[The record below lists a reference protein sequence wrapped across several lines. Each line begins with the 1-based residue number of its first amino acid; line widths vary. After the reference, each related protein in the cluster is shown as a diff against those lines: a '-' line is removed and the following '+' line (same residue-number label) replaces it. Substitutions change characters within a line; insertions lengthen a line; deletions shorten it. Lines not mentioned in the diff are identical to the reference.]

1 MAVLVF
7 VFLEEWQANRKITTH
22 LANDKS
28 YENLSQAPWATPL
41 PSVGIQTLAYRPSRW
56 LPSVGVQTLVLYMNP
71 VPVFPGMG
79 LP

>member
-7 VFLEEWQANRKITTH
+7 VFLEEWQTNRKITTH
-22 LANDKS
+22 LPNDKS
-28 YENLSQAPWATPL
+28 YENLSQAPWATL
-41 PSVGIQTLAYRPSRW
+41 

-71 VPVFPGMG
+71 VPVFPDTG

>member
-7 VFLEEWQANRKITTH
+7 VFLEEWQTNRKITTH

-28 YENLSQAPWATPL
+28 YENLSQAPWATLL
-41 PSVGIQTLAYRPSRW
+41 PSVGIQTLVPS
-56 LPSVGVQTLVLYMNP
+56 LNP
-71 VPVFPGMG
+71 VLAFSDTG

>member
-1 MAVLVF
+1 MNINIDGSIL
-7 VFLEEWQANRKITTH
+7 NMRK
-22 LANDKS
+22 K
-28 YENLSQAPWATPL
+28 LSQAPWATLL

>member
-7 VFLEEWQANRKITTH
+7 VFLEEWQTNRKITTH
-22 LANDKS
+22 LPNDKS
-28 YENLSQAPWATPL
+28 YENLSQAPWATLL

-71 VPVFPGMG
+71 VPVFPGMC

>member
-7 VFLEEWQANRKITTH
+7 VLLEEWQTNRKITTH

-28 YENLSQAPWATPL
+28 YENLSQAPWATLL
-41 PSVGIQTLAYRPSRW
+41 PSVGIQTLACRPVDVT
-56 LPSVGVQTLVLYMNP
+56 SVGVQTLVLYMNP